1 MPALNRFPAV
11 RLFLPFIATL
21 SCFTVNAFSQ
31 TIPSDLIKRI
41 DAAEISREANLNGYT
56 VTEHYSVFRHGD
68 ARPDAETMVQTVYK
82 KGQGKEYT
90 VTSRNGSSLLQK
102 YLIDRVLREEADVS
116 KAGHRDAILVTSA
129 NYDMAFE
136 RAESLLER
144 SCLVL
149 KLTPKRKSPY
159 LIDGLAW
166 VDAANY
172 HLVRVD
178 GKLSAKPSF
187 FAGTPIIRR
196 DYQELQG
203 FAVATRSRSE
213 SSSMLLGS
221 TVLSIEYQNYR
232 VEP

>member
-178 GKLSAKPSF
+178 GKLSANPSF
-187 FAGTPIIRR
+187 FA
-196 DYQELQG
+196 
-203 FAVATRSRSE
+203 
-213 SSSMLLGS
+213 
-221 TVLSIEYQNYR
+221 
-232 VEP
+232 